1 MAIRSAHLKIKGMHC
16 TGCEET
22 IENAVGH
29 LAGVQKVKAD
39 YVEQTVDVE
48 FDSKLTGDSGI
59 RRVIEEKG
67 YEFESVLKPPGQH
80 LRNSLIFLFF
90 LLIVGG
96 VTFWG
101 KSMIPGLVGEM
112 NPNLGHAILFSI
124 GFFTGFHCIGMCG
137 GFVVGYAT
145 TGGPQSGAATVTRHL
160 MYAVGKTASYTMMG
174 GTLGLVGSVITF
186 TPFLRGVINLAAS
199 LFVII
204 YGLKMLNIF
213 PALRS
218 FTLRLPHFV
227 TKGVSNKLRG
237 ERSPLVIG
245 LLNGLMLG
253 CGPLQAMYIMA
264 AGTGNPLEGATMLFF
279 FGLGT
284 LLPLLSFGLI
294 ASNISHSVMH
304 QLVIASAVLVIAMG
318 LMMADRGLKLTGSG
332 YDFNSLSSRWQQ
344 PAPATNHMESIE
356 PGNRQ
361 IEKVL
366 NRLSSVVAASI

>member
-1 MAIRSAHLKIKGMHC
+1 MGAKMATRSAHLKIKGMHC

-39 YVEQTVDVE
+39 YVKQTVDVE
-48 FDSKLTGDSGI
+48 FDSRLIGDSRI
-59 RRVIEEKG
+59 QQVIEEKG
-67 YEFESVLKPPGQH
+67 YGFESALNPPSQH
-80 LRNSLIFLFF
+80 LRNSLIFLLF
-90 LLIVGG
+90 LLVVGG

-101 KSMIPGLVGEM
+101 KSMIPDLVGEM
-112 NPNLGHAILFSI
+112 NPNLGHAMLFSI

-145 TGGPQSGAATVTRHL
+145 GGGPRSGATTATRHL
-160 MYAVGKTASYTMMG
+160 MYAIGKTASYTVIG
-174 GTLGLVGSVITF
+174 GTLGLVGSIITF
-186 TPFLRGVINLAAS
+186 TPFLRGVISLAAS

-204 YGLKMLNIF
+204 YGLKMLGIF
-213 PALRS
+213 PVLRS

-227 TKGVSNKLRG
+227 AKGVSNKLRG
-237 ERSPLVIG
+237 ERSPLVVG

-264 AGTGNPLEGATMLFF
+264 AGTGNPMEGAAMLFF

-294 ASNISHSVMH
+294 ASSISRSVMH
-304 QLVIASAVLVIAMG
+304 QLVIASAILVIAMG

-332 YDFNSLSSRWQQ
+332 YDFSSLSSRWQQ
-344 PAPATNHMESIE
+344 AAPVAAPHGHGIW
-356 PGNRQ
+356 NRQ
-361 IEKVL
+361 SQE
-366 NRLSSVVAASI
+366 AG

>member
-1 MAIRSAHLKIKGMHC
+1 MGAKMTTRSAQLKIKGMHC

-22 IENAVGH
+22 IENAVEH

-39 YVEQTVDVE
+39 YVKQTVDVE
-48 FDSKLTGDSGI
+48 FDSKLIGDNRI
-59 RRVIEEKG
+59 RCAIEEKG
-67 YEFESVLKPPGQH
+67 YEFESVLNLPSKH

-90 LLIVGG
+90 LLVVGG

-145 TGGPQSGAATVTRHL
+145 AGGPQSGTTTAMRHL
-160 MYAVGKTASYTMMG
+160 MYAAGKTASYTMIG
-174 GTLGLVGSVITF
+174 GALGLVGSVITF

-213 PALRS
+213 PVLRS

-264 AGTGNPLEGATMLFF
+264 AGTGSPLEGATMLFF

-304 QLVIASAVLVIAMG
+304 QLVIASAILVIAMG

-332 YDFNSLSSRWQQ
+332 YDLNSLSSRWQQ
-344 PAPATNHMESIE
+344 TVPAAATW
-356 PGNRQ
+356 NR
-361 IEKVL
+361 
-366 NRLSSVVAASI
+366 